1 MLVNVIEN
9 SRLLN
14 KRRKL
19 GKQIRRHIKRNV
31 PRSSHI
37 HRLVYAFSHEREKL
51 LSNQVRYLPQVFIN
65 KELKGLHENLKR
77 RKKQTTGS
85 KMSRYYFL
93 KNK

>member
-1 MLVNVIEN
+1 MYI
-9 SRLLN
+9 
-14 KRRKL
+14 
-19 GKQIRRHIKRNV
+19 

-77 RKKQTTGS
+77 RKKQTTGP
-85 KMSRYYFL
+85 KMSVLFS
-93 KNK
+93 KK